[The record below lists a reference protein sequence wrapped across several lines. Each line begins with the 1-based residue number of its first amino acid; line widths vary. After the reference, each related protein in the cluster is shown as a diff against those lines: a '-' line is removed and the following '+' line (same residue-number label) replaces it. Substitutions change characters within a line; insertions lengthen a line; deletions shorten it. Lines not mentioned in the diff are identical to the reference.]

1 MKKIPTTKEY
11 LKERNKEI
19 KKKIIAVILC
29 ILYCYIFYGTLFL
42 TTIKND
48 AFLNWATSTFTTAF
62 LSILIGIGYLIV
74 FIIAIFK
81 TLAWADIV
89 NNNFEEL

>member
-1 MKKIPTTKEY
+1 MTTQ
-11 LKERNKEI
+11 ERNKEI

-74 FIIAIFK
+74 LIIAIFK

-89 NNNFEEL
+89 NNNFE